1 MLLITWSDRDD
12 NGVPFGAFD
21 KNTGKYIKYSD
32 LGKVDEVKIQP
43 KNTGVGSKT
52 ILEFYPNKPN
62 IKTIPDMYSTISTV
76 SISEITG
83 IVKIKDLPPMFADF
97 YLGKNNELMMDLEAN
112 SNHLERYDVWVEKL
126 KSLNVPNISK
136 SPFIGAV
143 SVEKYFNIKVNP
155 V

>member
-1 MLLITWSDRDD
+1 
-12 NGVPFGAFD
+12 
-21 KNTGKYIKYSD
+21 

-62 IKTIPDMYSTISTV
+62 IKTISDMYSTISTV

-126 KSLNVPNISK
+126 QFLNIPSK
-136 SPFIGAV
+136 LDKPFISGIN
-143 SVEKYFNIKVNP
+143 VEKYFNIKVNP